1 MSDVALSTPTRAV
14 RKPLMRTATAIV
26 WLVSLAAL
34 MLVAWHV
41 VNSGFVRRDIE
52 ALQAGEAWRTGGW
65 LSQLVLALVGLI
77 PNIDWQQT
85 VLSFTAAVFAG
96 LAFGVLYDR
105 MRANGWTIVG
115 SAIMLLLLASHANV
129 LYAITAASRGLP
141 LYFAFAVIIPA
152 IRQMERVGDVQSTI
166 GLGLLMPLV
175 LLAGPLTTPLIL
187 PLALGAALADPDGRR
202 DPRAFVA
209 MLLVAVIPALIVAIG
224 VVGFVA
230 QSGIGVE
237 NVILP
242 YLGTYGTLKLGDIPQ
257 SLAALGAFAPVA
269 VVPLL
274 YCVWPNLPE
283 KRHIWSA
290 LAVVAMPVWLAVA
303 RMIFNS
309 AMQPFVPAVALL
321 AAYVSWLCVVRLPL
335 LLRALAMIALAA
347 AVLGSWTLTGFWDD
361 PAWKAALF
369 SGLDFVGNLGL
380 RGSV

>member
-1 MSDVALSTPTRAV
+1 MSVADVSISSV
-14 RKPLMRTATAIV
+14 VGKKPFMRTATAIV
-26 WLVSLAAL
+26 WVVSLTAL
-34 MLVAWHV
+34 MLIAWHV
-41 VNSGFVRRDIE
+41 INSGFVRRDIE

-65 LSQLVLALVGLI
+65 LSQVVLSLVGLI
-77 PNIDWQQT
+77 PNINWQQT
-85 VLSFTAAVFAG
+85 ALSLTAAVVAG

-115 SAIMLLLLASHANV
+115 SVIMLVLLASHANV

-141 LYFAFAVIIPA
+141 LYFAFAAIIPA
-152 IRQMERVGDVQSTI
+152 IRHMERVGDVQSTI

-242 YLGTYGTLKLGDIPQ
+242 YLTTYGALKLGDVTQ
-257 SLAALGAFAPVA
+257 SLTTLFVFAPVA
-269 VVPLL
+269 VVPLI
-274 YCVWPNLPE
+274 YCLWPNLPE

-303 RMIFNS
+303 RMVFNS

-335 LLRALAMIALAA
+335 VLRAIAMIALAV
-347 AVLGSWTLTGFWDD
+347 AVLTSWTQVGFWDD
-361 PAWKAALF
+361 EAWKAALF
-369 SGLDFVGNLGL
+369 SGLEFGNLEL
-380 RGSV
+380 RPSV